1 MLISADTQIVQE
13 KQVRVRR
20 SLISEGFE
28 ALDDGDKLTQIIE
41 HTNKIFQRQLEK
53 VRLVH
58 CYFLDFRILLK
69 ILQAR
74 SDLLACTSVI
84 AVPDRFANYAE
95 SLSVALYFATE
106 QERHIVEE
114 CRQKAKQ
121 SHEEFTR
128 HAGGHSSFFYNPRK
142 KLFFKKIELSHI
154 MHYFQKIYLCNDV

>member
-69 ILQAR
+69 IL
-74 SDLLACTSVI
+74 
-84 AVPDRFANYAE
+84 
-95 SLSVALYFATE
+95 
-106 QERHIVEE
+106 
-114 CRQKAKQ
+114 
-121 SHEEFTR
+121 
-128 HAGGHSSFFYNPRK
+128 
-142 KLFFKKIELSHI
+142 
-154 MHYFQKIYLCNDV
+154 